1 MISVKRV
8 YEVLKDL
15 ANKEQRGFISPSEFN
30 TMAPIA
36 QTAVYNK
43 MWQAVVPAEQVRKS
57 GMDPQR
63 GMSAAADIREQ
74 LSMYMVSDTLSIDT
88 STLKYSYPK
97 NLHKLVSAKTY
108 GSVLMG
114 VVTSVPIE
122 ILYDSHK
129 IDYMLQSPL
138 SAPTAKRPVLVVADN
153 MEVYPKS
160 IRKIDIRYYKH
171 PEGMTQS
178 GARSLSQPQ
187 YNYTTISG
195 DEVFDSSTSINFE
208 LPEEM
213 EEKLVIEMAGMIG
226 TALREAALI
235 NYGNQPQ

>member
-36 QTAVYNK
+36 QTAVFNK
-43 MWQAVVPAEQVRKS
+43 MWQSVVPAEQVRKA

-74 LSMYMVSDTLSIDT
+74 LSMYMKSDTLSIDT
-88 STLKYSYPK
+88 ATLKYDYPK
-97 NLHKLVSAKTY
+97 DLYKVISAKTY
-108 GSVLMG
+108 GNVLLG

-122 ILYDSHK
+122 ILYDSHR
-129 IDYMLQSPL
+129 IDYMLQSTL
-138 SAPTAKRPVLVVADN
+138 SAPSIKKPVLLVADK

-160 IRKIDIRYYKH
+160 IRKIDLRYYKT
-171 PEGMTQS
+171 PEGLTANGTQTP
-178 GARSLSQPQ
+178 SQPQ
-187 YNYTTISG
+187 YNYTTVSG
-195 DEVFDSSTSINFE
+195 DEVFDSATSVNFE

-213 EEKLVIEMAGMIG
+213 EDRLVIEMAGMIG